1 MKKSLI
7 AMAAAIT
14 VTGIGVN
21 SVSAATYEVQEG
33 DSLWSISH
41 NEGTTVDHLKEL
53 NNLSS
58 DIILP
63 NQTLAL
69 DAQGAEEIY
78 KVEAG
83 DSLWDISRTYNVTIK
98 QLKEWNELDG
108 DTIHPGQ
115 ELHIQ
120 VNNKVVENNQPQQKE
135 PKAVPAQSQKVEQT
149 KAEPVQTDNE
159 PAGKEMTVT
168 ATAYTASCNGCSGV
182 TATGIDLKKN
192 PDQKVIAVDPKV
204 IPLGSKVHVE
214 GYGTAVAGDTGGAIK
229 GNKIDIFM
237 PAKADATKFGVRS
250 VKIKVLD

>member
-14 VTGIGVN
+14 VTTIGVN
-21 SVSAATYEVQEG
+21 SVSAATYKVQEG
-33 DSLWSISH
+33 DSLWSISD

-69 DAQGAEEIY
+69 DAQEAEEIY
-78 KVEAG
+78 TVKAG
-83 DSLWDISRTYNVTIK
+83 DSLWDIASTYNVTVK
-98 QLKEWNELDG
+98 QLKKWNKLDG

-120 VNNKVVENNQPQQKE
+120 GNNKVEENNNPQQKE
-135 PKAVPAQSQKVEQT
+135 EKDVSTQSEKS
-149 KAEPVQTDNE
+149 EPVQADNE

-168 ATAYTASCNGCSGV
+168 ATAYTASCDGCSGV

-204 IPLGSKVHVE
+204 IPLGSKVQVE

-229 GNKIDIFM
+229 GKKIDLFM
-237 PAKADATKFGVRS
+237 PAKSDATKFGVRS

>member
-21 SVSAATYEVQEG
+21 SVSAATYKVQEG

-78 KVEAG
+78 KVKAG
-83 DSLWDISRTYNVTIK
+83 DSLWDIARAYNVTIK
-98 QLKEWNELDG
+98 QLKEWNKLDSE
-108 DTIHPGQ
+108 TIHPGQ

-120 VNNKVVENNQPQQKE
+120 VKNKVGDKSEPQSETTQTTA
-135 PKAVPAQSQKVEQT
+135 PVQSVKAQ
-149 KAEPVQTDNE
+149 PVQTNDE
-159 PAGKEMTVT
+159 QAGKEMTVT
-168 ATAYTASCNGCSGV
+168 ATAYTASCNW
-182 TATGIDLKKN
+182 L
-192 PDQKVIAVDPKV
+192 
-204 IPLGSKVHVE
+204 
-214 GYGTAVAGDTGGAIK
+214 
-229 GNKIDIFM
+229 F
-237 PAKADATKFGVRS
+237 RS
-250 VKIKVLD
+250 YSNRH

>member
-14 VTGIGVN
+14 VTSIGVN
-21 SVSAATYEVQEG
+21 SVSAATYKVQEG
-33 DSLWSISH
+33 DSLWSISD

-78 KVEAG
+78 TVKAG
-83 DSLWDISRTYNVTIK
+83 DSLWDIAGTYNVTIK
-98 QLKEWNELDG
+98 QLKKWNKLDG

-115 ELHIQ
+115 ELQIE
-120 VNNKVVENNQPQQKE
+120 VNNKIEENNNPQQ
-135 PKAVPAQSQKVEQT
+135 QT
-149 KAEPVQTDNE
+149 KNTVSAQAEKSEPVQNDNE

-229 GNKIDIFM
+229 GKKIDLFM
-237 PAKADATKFGVRS
+237 PAKSDATKFGVRS